1 VFENRPMMTLRETL
15 FAAALMTATLVLM
28 VVGKVFF

>member
-1 VFENRPMMTLRETL
+1 MMTLRETL
-15 FAAALMTATLVLM
+15 FAVAALMTATLMLM